1 MAKEDKKPVRR
12 DPPRLRVPGNL
23 DTNYSN
29 MVRIAHT
36 PSEIMFDFARM
47 LPGDPHASIV
57 SRVLMS
63 PLSAKLMLK
72 ALSENLAKFES
83 NFGEIKVPQKQSLAD
98 FLFNPPTQENDD
110 EPESE

>member
-1 MAKEDKKPVRR
+1 MAR
-12 DPPRLRVPGNL
+12 DL

-36 PSEIMFDFARM
+36 PSEIMFDFARL
-47 LPGDPHASIV
+47 LPGDPHASVV

-63 PLSAKLMLK
+63 PLSAKLMLQ
-72 ALSENLAKFES
+72 ALNENLTKFEAAY
-83 NFGEIKVPQKQSLAD
+83 GEIKIPTKQSLAD
-98 FLFNPPTQENDD
+98 FLFNPPKQEEDD

>member
-1 MAKEDKKPVRR
+1 MAKAEKKPERR
-12 DPPRLRVPGNL
+12 GPPRLRVPGNL
-23 DTNYSN
+23 DANYSN

-36 PSEIMFDFARM
+36 PSEIMFDFARL
-47 LPGDPHASIV
+47 LPSDPHASVV

-72 ALSENLAKFES
+72 ALSENLAKYEAV
-83 NFGEIKVPQKQSLAD
+83 FGEINIPQKQSLAD
-98 FLFNPPTQENDD
+98 FLFNPPSQEQED

>member
-1 MAKEDKKPVRR
+1 MAKVEKKQVRR
-12 DPPRLRVPGNL
+12 GPPPLRVPADL

-36 PSEIMFDFARM
+36 PSEIMFDFARL
-47 LPGDPHASIV
+47 LPSDPHASVV

-72 ALSENLAKFES
+72 ALTENLAKYEAA
-83 NFGEIKVPQKQSLAD
+83 FGEITVPQKQTLAD
-98 FLFNPPTQENDD
+98 FLFNPPAPEQED

>member
-1 MAKEDKKPVRR
+1 
-12 DPPRLRVPGNL
+12 
-23 DTNYSN
+23 

-47 LPGDPHASIV
+47 LPSDPHASVV

-63 PLSAKLMLK
+63 PLSAKLMLQ
-72 ALSENLAKFES
+72 ALSENLTKYETT
-83 NFGEIKVPQKQSLAD
+83 FGEIKVPQKQSLAD
-98 FLFNPPTQENDD
+98 FLFNPPEKDQDG